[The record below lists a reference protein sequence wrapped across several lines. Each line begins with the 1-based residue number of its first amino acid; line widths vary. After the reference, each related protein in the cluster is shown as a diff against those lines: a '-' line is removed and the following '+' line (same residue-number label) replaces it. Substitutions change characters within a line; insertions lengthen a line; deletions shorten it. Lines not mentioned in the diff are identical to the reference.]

1 MTLKTKLKSIY
12 RRYKKYPSVWCILMN
27 LVCIAIPPY
36 SIVGTILSLMFA
48 GIFVLV
54 LHSEREAD
62 VARRVSKLIAHKTIT
77 RFDVLTERLYPFERA
92 EHRRK
97 LYSSYRFS
105 ASDEFYYDGAWR
117 KVASVNFQEDLIAY
131 DISTD
136 EDDDLQLVWLRFESI
151 ESYKPHYEETNANT

>member
-1 MTLKTKLKSIY
+1 MKLKVKLKSIY

-27 LVCIAIPPY
+27 LVCVALPPY

-48 GIFVLV
+48 GIFCLV
-54 LHSEREAD
+54 LWSEREAD
-62 VARRVSKLIAHKTIT
+62 VARRVSKLIAQKTIT
-77 RFDVLTERLYPFERA
+77 RIDVLTERLYPFERA
-92 EHRRK
+92 EEMRK

-105 ASDEFYYDGAWR
+105 AGDEFYYDGQWH

-136 EDDDLQLVWLRFESI
+136 EDDDLQLVWLRFENI
-151 ESYKPHYEETNANT
+151 ESYKPYKE